1 MRKCDRVIPIF
12 LVSAAIPEATV
23 VEALIREIGAAL
35 ARYAKDRR
43 AHVIDISAMP
53 LTEPDRRRLD
63 EHLGRGEVTIE
74 IDSLLHTR
82 IEETC
87 YAGVWRVRHYDSN
100 ETVSSERIEI
110 GDVPD
115 IVRAQKMDIK
125 RSAERFLEA

>member
-1 MRKCDRVIPIF
+1 MRRFDRVIPIR
-12 LVSAAIPEATV
+12 LASEATPETTV
-23 VEALIREIGAAL
+23 AEALIREMGAAL
-35 ARYAKDRR
+35 ARYAKDGQAR
-43 AHVIDISAMP
+43 VIDISAMP
-53 LTEPDRRRLD
+53 LSEPDRRRLD